1 MTYPYCQGDAT
12 QELDRVTALGYRLF
26 RCRPCR
32 RTFNERTGTP
42 FNELQVPTDVALL
55 VVPWRLRY
63 KLSLRDLAEMFLAR
77 GFTFTHETVRA
88 WEERFAA
95 LITERLRAKRRGK
108 AGRKWHAD
116 ETYVKVG
123 GRWCYLYRAI
133 DADGNLVDS
142 MLSETRDLEAA
153 KRFFAQARTVV
164 GHAPEK
170 LTTDG
175 HDAYPRAI
183 REALGP
189 GVQHRTSRSMN
200 NQMEQDHRSIK
211 QRYYP
216 MRGFGSVA
224 AAARFCTAH
233 DELRDH
239 FRSREHLN
247 ETVSLAEQ
255 RRLFLERWGKACA
268 LLQAA

>member
-1 MTYPYCQGDAT
+1 M
-12 QELDRVTALGYRLF
+12 GYRLF

-42 FNELQVPTDVALL
+42 FNHLQVPTDVALL
-55 VVPWRLRY
+55 VVLWRLRY
-63 KLSLRDLAEMFLAR
+63 KLSLRDLAEMFLTR

-88 WEERFAA
+88 WEERFAPL
-95 LITERLRAKRRGK
+95 LIDQLRATRRGK
-108 AGRKWHAD
+108 AGSKWHAD
-116 ETYVKVG
+116 ETYVRVQ

-142 MLSETRDLEAA
+142 MLSATRDMGAA
-153 KRFFAQARTVV
+153 QRFFTRALAVV

-170 LTTDG
+170 VTTDG

-183 REALGP
+183 RETLGSE
-189 GVQHRTSRSMN
+189 VTHRTSRYMN
-200 NQMEQDHRSIK
+200 NRLEQDHRAIK

-216 MRGFGSVA
+216 MRGFGSFD

-239 FRSREHLN
+239 FRYRRQLN
-247 ETVSLAEQ
+247 EMVPLSEQ
-255 RRLFLERWGKACA
+255 RRLFLERWGA
-268 LLQAA
+268 LWTELRAG